1 VIIKPK
7 AELSRKVVDQTD
19 EARPT
24 REAGDTSVEVG
35 FKMASRVT
43 SRESRMIPEESM
55 PSIPSMESSQS
66 SVKRFDQV
74 DQEVEPGI
82 SHGQFCAAIEI
93 SFE

>member
-43 SRESRMIPEESM
+43 SRESRMIPEESIE
-55 PSIPSMESSQS
+55 SIHSIHGVES
-66 SVKRFDQV
+66 V
-74 DQEVEPGI
+74 
-82 SHGQFCAAIEI
+82 FCETI
-93 SFE
+93 

>member
-43 SRESRMIPEESM
+43 SRESRMIPEES
-55 PSIPSMESSQS
+55 IESVHPFHPWSRVS
-66 SVKRFDQV
+66 LL
-74 DQEVEPGI
+74 
-82 SHGQFCAAIEI
+82 
-93 SFE
+93 